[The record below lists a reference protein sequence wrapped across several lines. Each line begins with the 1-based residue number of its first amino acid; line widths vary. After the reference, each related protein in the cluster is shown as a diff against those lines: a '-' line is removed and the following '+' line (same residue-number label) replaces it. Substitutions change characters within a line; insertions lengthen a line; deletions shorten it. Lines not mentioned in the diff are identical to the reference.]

1 MLFIIW
7 MMIEEMKLLFKLKMK
22 YLKEFWSL
30 MNIGIIVCSWT
41 NLGILISK
49 YFQWNEIGKIFEK
62 SGGYAYINIQ
72 TIVYLND
79 ISIYLFSFCCFFGTI
94 KFVRLLRFN
103 RRLFYFIQTLQHS
116 QKDLIS
122 FSMMFSIVFISFV
135 SLFYLLFH
143 SQLLTCS
150 SVTETT
156 QMLFE
161 MTLMKFDANQLR
173 QAAPVLGPLSFS
185 LFIFIVVFI
194 CMSMFLTIINDSF
207 RSVRDNQ
214 KDKTKTDDQIFGFMW
229 MKFQRWTRL
238 ERRDEIDRF
247 IERDEQM
254 RSKYVDPIENFPEKM
269 DQLLGALNKV
279 GLVFHCMVTVIC
291 LSRFTWIKL
300 MINKDMREEQQLP
313 LEKRDVR
320 IHLT

>member
-1 MLFIIW
+1 MSELICLIFYLLFIIW

-41 NLGILISK
+41 NVGILISK
-49 YFQWNEIGKIFEK
+49 YSQSNEIGKIFERT
-62 SGGYAYINIQ
+62 SGYVYINIQ
-72 TIVYLND
+72 PLTYLND

-173 QAAPVLGPLSFS
+173 QAAPFLGPFSFS

-207 RSVRDNQ
+207 RFVRDNQ
-214 KDKTKTDDQIFGFMW
+214 KDKTEADEHIFGFMW
-229 MKFQRWTRL
+229 MKFQRWTGL

-254 RSKYVDPIENFPEKM
+254 RSKYVDPIENFPDKI
-269 DQLLGALNKV
+269 DQLLAALN
-279 GLVFHCMVTVIC
+279 LVR
-291 LSRFTWIKL
+291 L
-300 MINKDMREEQQLP
+300 DMNS
-313 LEKRDVR
+313 LE
-320 IHLT
+320 